1 MNGASRETLLR
12 RVEYGGRKGRRAA
25 KRLAALPLGGWE
37 VVIGAAYAL
46 VFKENCKLLK
56 ATVSP

>member
-1 MNGASRETLLR
+1 MSGASIDTLLR
-12 RVEYGGRKGRRAA
+12 RVQYGGRKGRRAT

-46 VFKENCKLLK
+46 VFEAGHQLLEST
-56 ATVSP
+56 AP